1 MINTDVDG
9 QKLAQ
14 RGAHASLSFFVG
26 VVSWIGELLILF
38 GAYTWFLAGDIL
50 LLGLGFSLVCFGEG
64 LALLKRMKP
73 AEIEVLKDT
82 LIKQM
87 AKNMLFPFLWVVL
100 FFLTGINLFLA
111 LSIANGAKAIVKN
124 ARLVATSYIFS

>member
-1 MINTDVDG
+1 MINKDVDA
-9 QKLAQ
+9 QKLAH
-14 RGAHASLSFFVG
+14 RGAYASLSFFVG
-26 VVSWIGELLILF
+26 VVSWVGELLILF
-38 GAYTWFLAGDIL
+38 GAYAWFLAGDIL

-64 LALLKRMKP
+64 LALLKKMKP

-87 AKNMLFPFLWVVL
+87 AKNMLFPLLWVVL
-100 FFLTGINLFLA
+100 FFLSGINLFLA

>member
-1 MINTDVDG
+1 MINKNIDT
-9 QKLAQ
+9 QKLAKS
-14 RGAHASLSFFVG
+14 GAHASLSFFVG

-38 GAYTWFLAGDIL
+38 GAYAWFLAGDIL

-87 AKNMLFPFLWVVL
+87 AKNMLFPLLWIAL
-100 FFLTGINLFLA
+100 FFLSGISLFLA
-111 LSIANGAKAIVKN
+111 LAIANGAKAIVKN